1 MRGMG
6 STGGCRCMP
15 QLGAVIVFLPFTV
28 YAYDV
33 GEILYIVVAAPVV
46 LFILLVTAVV
56 FAIRRRSR
64 LSLSVLS
71 MLVVYCAVTAGLFIK
86 SYDLRTVER
95 WFLYSGKYKA
105 DVLAQPSSGDGEL
118 KHIEWDGWGFGGD
131 DTEVYLVF
139 DPGDTLSVAA
149 LRHSSGK
156 FSGTLCGVSRVRRLE
171 RQWYSVEFYTDT
183 AWGQCN

>member
-1 MRGMG
+1 
-6 STGGCRCMP
+6 MP
-15 QLGAVIVFLPFTV
+15 H
-28 YAYDV
+28 DV

-46 LFILLVTAVV
+46 IFILLVTAVV

-95 WFLYSGKYKA
+95 WFLYSGKNTQKA
-105 DVLAQPSSGDGEL
+105 DVLAQPGSGDGE
-118 KHIEWDGWGFGGD
+118 KSNTSSGYGWGFGGD

-139 DPGDTLSVAA
+139 DPGDTLSVVASED
-149 LRHSSGK
+149 LR
-156 FSGTLCGVSRVRRLE
+156 
-171 RQWYSVEFYTDT
+171 QI
-183 AWGQCN
+183 